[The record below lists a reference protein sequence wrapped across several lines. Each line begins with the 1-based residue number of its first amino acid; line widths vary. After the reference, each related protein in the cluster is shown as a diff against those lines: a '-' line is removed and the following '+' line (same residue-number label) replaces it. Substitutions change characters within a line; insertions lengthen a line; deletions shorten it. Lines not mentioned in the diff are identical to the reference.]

1 MVQKFSRKRVLLACT
16 ILVAIS
22 LVANASP
29 ESVRFTEAGA
39 QQHPLDTSSLGIE
52 KFHDTTTTRDGA
64 EIGQKL
70 YLEAIKLLK
79 DSNIQ
84 EEDHVF
90 IPQSSTLVRSF
101 LSDEIQKQK
110 GILPTALRLVTQGFM
125 SFFRSTPTVPPS
137 GPEETRDAPRTPPKK
152 HRDPSIAKAMDL
164 LRKSGDDYGNDDALW
179 TLANIYFHGHYKSK
193 RDLTQAF
200 DMYAAL
206 ADRSGN
212 ATALQMVGFMYSTGL
227 GNVVVRDEARA
238 ILYTT
243 FAAMANNTAAEL
255 TMGYKYLHG
264 IGTKKS
270 CEDSVLYYKRA
281 ADKAYAK
288 FLNGPPLG
296 RTMPPTKV
304 RLTDKDG
311 GTYGAGA
318 SGPGQSQ
325 SSALASDINDFIE
338 FHRYLADGDTAQA
351 RPAQFQLGIL
361 FYTGIAGSTTIPRD
375 YEKAGKYLKK
385 VAEAFFTA
393 KMSDQAAILEAKKQR
408 PKEAD
413 DAGIAAALLGKM
425 YWRGEGYEVNEST
438 ARSWFLKGSIL
449 HNPVALN
456 GLGMMYLRGAEGVP
470 VNPVG
475 AKKCFSQAAE
485 LNYPDAQVNMGLLLL
500 HDSKTHDLAYKM
512 FDEAMQKG
520 QNFQAIYHLGE
531 MHHYGLA
538 VPKSCSYAASYYKY
552 VAERGDWDD
561 PLFTH
566 SYDAYQAGD
575 IEYAAIGY
583 LQAAE
588 RGIEVGQSNFAWILD
603 RELPTS
609 RYLTSLTSPSRTALV
624 ALADSALVALGT
636 PSRLL
641 EMALVY
647 WTRSANQGDLDARVK
662 MGDYYFTGIGAEAD
676 VTKAH
681 ACYKVAAEERSAM
694 AMWNLGWMH
703 ENGFGVPKDFHLAKY
718 WYDRS
723 LDTNPKAALPVNLSL
738 VKLNIRY
745 IWNYLTGGETGGGE
759 NTGSFWS
766 SHGGK
771 SASSPPNDKL
781 SEEGPS
787 VLEGDSGSQS
797 DENKNTWD
805 VDEIGKSEIEKWTS
819 QKNAGPDDEDLGG
832 DERFQDGQGIAEEDD
847 LVEGIVIIGLCM
859 VVGYLMY
866 IRQFRFANNN
876 NNNNN
881 NNNQNNNNNNN
892 DQRNQN
898 NQNNNNNNPPADGL
912 PGDPNNPGRFAYYA
926 AGG

>member
-1 MVQKFSRKRVLLACT
+1 MEPRL
-16 ILVAIS
+16 
-22 LVANASP
+22 
-29 ESVRFTEAGA
+29 EM
-39 QQHPLDTSSLGIE
+39 
-52 KFHDTTTTRDGA
+52 
-64 EIGQKL
+64 

-90 IPQSSTLVRSF
+90 IPHSSTLVRSF
-101 LSDEIQKQK
+101 LSEEIQKQK
-110 GILPTALRLVTQGFM
+110 GILPTSLRLVTQGFM
-125 SFFRSTPTVPPS
+125 SFFRSTPAPPS
-137 GPEETRDAPRTPPKK
+137 EPEDKHDPPRTTPKK
-152 HRDPSIAKAMDL
+152 HRDPSIAQAMNL
-164 LRKSGDDYGNDDALW
+164 LRKAGDDYGNDDALW
-179 TLANIYFHGHYKSK
+179 TLANIYFHGHYKAK

-212 ATALQMVGFMYSTGL
+212 ATAQQMVGFMYSTGL
-227 GNVVVRDEARA
+227 GNVVARDEARA

-255 TMGYKYLHG
+255 TMGYKHLHG

-270 CEDSVLYYKRA
+270 CEDSVLYYKRV
-281 ADKAYAK
+281 ADKTYTK

-296 RTMPPTKV
+296 RTMPPIKV

-318 SGPGQSQ
+318 SGPGASQ
-325 SSALASDINDFIE
+325 SSALTSDINDFIE
-338 FHRYLADGDTAQA
+338 FHRYLAEAETPQA
-351 RPAQFQLGIL
+351 RSAQFQLGIL
-361 FYTGIAGSTTIPRD
+361 FYTGNAGSTTIPRD

-385 VAEAFFTA
+385 VAESFFTA
-393 KMSDQAAILEAKKQR
+393 KVYDQATILEAKKQR
-408 PKEAD
+408 PTEAQ
-413 DAGIAAALLGKM
+413 DAGLAAALLGKM
-425 YWRGEGYEVNEST
+425 YWRGEGYEVNEAT
-438 ARSWFLKGSIL
+438 ARTWFMKGSIL

-456 GLGMMYLRGAEGVP
+456 GLGMMYSRGAGGLAVDQ
-470 VNPVG
+470 
-475 AKKCFSQAAE
+475 AKAEEYDPKMHHEAFKLFEEAA
-485 LNYPDAQVNMGLLLL
+485 A
-500 HDSKTHDLAYKM
+500 
-512 FDEAMQKG
+512 KG
-520 QNFQAIYHLGE
+520 QNFQAIYNLGE
-531 MHHYGLA
+531 MHYYGLGA
-538 VPKSCSYAASYYKY
+538 SKSCTHAATYYKY

-575 IEYAAIGY
+575 VEYAAIGY

-603 RELPTS
+603 R
-609 RYLTSLTSPSRTALV
+609 V
-624 ALADSALVALGT
+624 ALADSALAALGT

-647 WTRSANQGDLDARVK
+647 WTRSANQGDVDARVK
-662 MGDYYFTGIGAEAD
+662 MGDYYFAGIGAEAD

-681 ACYKVAAEERSAM
+681 ACYKVAADHFSAM

-703 ENGFGVPKDFHLAKY
+703 ENGIGVTKDFHRAKY

-723 LDTNPKAALPVNLSL
+723 LEMNPKAALPVNLSL
-738 VKLNIRY
+738 FKLNLRY

-766 SHGGK
+766 NHGGK
-771 SASSPPNDKL
+771 SASPPPNDKL
-781 SEEGPS
+781 SDEDSS
-787 VLEGDSGSQS
+787 VLDDSESRSQS
-797 DENKNTWD
+797 DQGKNTWD
-805 VDEIGKSEIEKWTS
+805 VDEIGKSEIEKWKA
-819 QKNAGPDDEDLGG
+819 QKQVGPDEEGLGG
-832 DERFQDGQGIAEEDD
+832 DDRFPQGGDDQGVPDEDD

-876 NNNNN
+876 NQ
-881 NNNQNNNNNNN
+881 NNQNNQNDNN
-892 DQRNQN
+892 QRNQN
-898 NQNNNNNNPPADGL
+898 NNPLVDDH

>member
-1 MVQKFSRKRVLLACT
+1 MTRLWGTLL
-16 ILVAIS
+16 L
-22 LVANASP
+22 L
-29 ESVRFTEAGA
+29 RQF
-39 QQHPLDTSSLGIE
+39 
-52 KFHDTTTTRDGA
+52 RRA
-64 EIGQKL
+64 EIGQEL
-70 YLEAIKLLK
+70 YLDAIKLLK
-79 DSNIQ
+79 NSNIQ
-84 EEDHVF
+84 EEDRVF

-110 GILPTALRLVTQGFM
+110 GILPTSLRLVTQGFV
-125 SFFRSTPTVPPS
+125 SFFRSTPAPS
-137 GPEETRDAPRTPPKK
+137 PEPEEKHDAPRTTPKK
-152 HRDPSIAKAMDL
+152 HRDPAIAKAMDL
-164 LRKSGDDYGNDDALW
+164 LRKAGDDYGNDDALW
-179 TLANIYFHGHYKSK
+179 TLANIYFHGNYKAK

-227 GNVVVRDEARA
+227 GNVVARDEARA

-243 FAAMANNTAAEL
+243 FAAMSNNTAAEL

-264 IGTKKS
+264 IGTKLS
-270 CEDSVLYYKRA
+270 CEDSVLYYKRV
-281 ADKAYAK
+281 ADKAYSK

-318 SGPGQSQ
+318 SGPGASQ
-325 SSALASDINDFIE
+325 SSALSSDINDFIE
-338 FHRYLADGDTAQA
+338 FHRYLAEAETPQA
-351 RPAQFQLGIL
+351 RSAQFQLGIL
-361 FYTGIAGSTTIPRD
+361 FYTGNAGSTTIPRD

-393 KMSDQAAILEAKKQR
+393 KVNDQAAILEAKKQR
-408 PKEAD
+408 PTEAQ
-413 DAGIAAALLGKM
+413 DAGLAAALLGKM
-425 YWRGEGYEVNEST
+425 YWRGEGYEVDEVT
-438 ARSWFLKGSIL
+438 ARTWFTRGSIL

-456 GLGMMYLRGAEGVP
+456 GLGMMYSRGAGGLTVDQAS
-470 VNPVG
+470 
-475 AKKCFSQAAE
+475 AKECFFTAAG
-485 LNYPDAQVNMGLLLL
+485 LKYPDAQVNLALILL
-500 HDSKTHDLAYKM
+500 HDPKTYPQAYQL
-512 FDEAMQKG
+512 FEEAARG
-520 QNFQAIYHLGE
+520 QNFQAIYNLGE

-538 VPKSCSYAASYYKY
+538 ALKSCSHAATYYKY

-575 IEYAAIGY
+575 VEYAAIGY

-603 RELPTS
+603 REFPTS
-609 RYLTSLTSPSRTALV
+609 RYLTSLTSPSRTSLV
-624 ALADSALVALGT
+624 ALADSALAALGT

-647 WTRSANQGDLDARVK
+647 WTRSANQGDVDARVK
-662 MGDYYFTGIGAEAD
+662 MGDYYFTGIGAEPD

-681 ACYKVAAEERSAM
+681 ACYKVAAEHQSAM

-703 ENGFGVPKDFHLAKY
+703 ENGIGVTKDFHRAKY
-718 WYDRS
+718 WYDLS
-723 LDTNPKAALPVNLSL
+723 LEMNPKAALPVNLSL
-738 VKLNIRY
+738 FKLNMRY
-745 IWNYLTGGETGGGE
+745 IWNYLTGGETGGGD

-771 SASSPPNDKL
+771 SASPPPNDKL
-781 SEEGPS
+781 SDEGSS
-787 VLEGDSGSQS
+787 VLDDSESRGQS
-797 DENKNTWD
+797 DQGKNTWD
-805 VDEIGKSEIEKWTS
+805 VDEIGKSEIEKWKA
-819 QKNAGPDDEDLGG
+819 QKQLGPEEEGLGG
-832 DERFQDGQGIAEEDD
+832 DDRFPQGGDGQGAPDEDD

-859 VVGYLMY
+859 VVAYLMY

-881 NNNQNNNNNNN
+881 N
-892 DQRNQN
+892 QRNQN
-898 NQNNNNNNPPADGL
+898 NQNNQNNQDNNNPPANGL